1 MRCLVCQDF
10 SWQII
15 CRTCQTTLLKP
26 TIKRRKIFDQFE
38 VISFYEYSEI
48 APLLHTKHHYIG
60 ASVFTIMARNSF
72 VHFAQH
78 FDQKATAIAI
88 DDRIERSG
96 YSHTAI
102 LAHALKSAMI
112 QVCYGALQA
121 KHDVSYSGKSLQY
134 RLQHPRGFQYKGPK
148 DDIILVDDIVT
159 TGTTLQEAYSAAK
172 REGANPLFA
181 LTLADAQETETI

>member
-1 MRCLVCQDF
+1 MRCLLCQDF

-15 CRTCQTTLLKP
+15 CRTCQTNLLKP
-26 TIKRRKIFDQFE
+26 TIKRRKILDQFE

-72 VHFAQH
+72 AMFGKH
-78 FDQKATAIAI
+78 FDQKATAVAI
-88 DDRIERSG
+88 DDRIKRSG

-102 LAHALKSAMI
+102 LANALKSAVI
-112 QVCYGALQA
+112 QVCYGVLRA
-121 KHDVSYSGKSLQY
+121 KNDVSYSGKSLQY
-134 RLQHPRGFQYKGPK
+134 RLNHPRGFEYKGPK
-148 DDIILVDDIVT
+148 TDIILVDDIVT
-159 TGTTLQEAYSAAK
+159 TGTTLKEAYSEVK
-172 REGANPLFA
+172 RRGANPLFA